1 MIYYIIVGGL
11 AGWIGGQIMR
21 GSGFGIL
28 GNILVG
34 IIGGVV
40 GGWVFK
46 FLGIK
51 MESSFTGSLITALA
65 GALLTLWAF
74 GYADRGGKRRR

>member
-1 MIYYIIVGGL
+1 MLYYIIVGAL
-11 AGWIGGQIMR
+11 AGWIGGQLMR
-21 GSGFGIL
+21 GSGFGVL

-34 IIGGVV
+34 IIGGIV

-51 MESSFTGSLITALA
+51 VADTFTGSLLTALA
-65 GALLTLWAF
+65 GALLTLWIF
-74 GYADRGGKRRR
+74 GYADKGRKRR